1 VPRSSFSYFVIP
13 VAALALASLVSA
25 QVVTPPPFAIRLQ
38 QGQNAANISDGATI
52 TMPSDG
58 IGLAAPVVSLT
69 ITYTGTSINP
79 AAQVTGIDLTGS
91 TDFSLGTVPD
101 LPTSLLPKQFFYMT
115 VNYKPTTSNR
125 NPGKIVF
132 SYLDAGKTGTFTLN
146 LVGTAPEFAF
156 SYVPPGGNQSN
167 ISSGGKITFPVTA
180 IDSTSIAT
188 FVLTNRGTGQGL
200 VNMISLD
207 NTNFQLAG
215 VPLPNSYLDA
225 GKDLRFSVTFTAN
238 QIDPVTGNLV
248 VDLPTGRF
256 VFGLEGSGS
265 GPVFSYT
272 SVADSTLTSLLSG
285 QLVTLPDATL
295 GDKSSIVIRVQND
308 GNADGRI
315 TAISASGTGFTVS
328 DAPFLPFTLTAG
340 SSVNVTVT
348 FTPTQSGKSTGR
360 LRIGS
365 DSFELAANGVGPVL
379 AYSYT
384 VGTTTTTIQ
393 NGGSVIFTP
402 VAVGKSAAARFVVTN
417 NGTAPTS
424 VSSISISGA
433 TPASTN
439 PIFVVTDLPTLPT
452 SVPSGGIIAF
462 TVNFAPSTTGAASA
476 TLKVDTQSF
485 TLSASANPPPALPD
499 YRFDGAS
506 GTQAPLTQPLV
517 GLLLSQSYP
526 INLTG
531 TLTLGFNSDV
541 GVTDPSVQFAFGGK
555 TVNFTI
561 PANTTRAIFSNGA
574 QQVRVQTGSVAGAI
588 TLTPSF
594 ITDGGISL
602 TPTNPPFQSLPIV
615 QSAPVLMSLQ
625 LAAKTTNSFSIQAT
639 GYATGRSVTQID
651 VQLTPTSGENVQTTK
666 VSIAAEP
673 SFLAW
678 YANSLLSQPYG
689 SLFTVT
695 IPFTVAG
702 DVKNVTNVVDTIQS
716 VSVTLTNRQGTS
728 PAMTLSLK

>member
-1 VPRSSFSYFVIP
+1 VN
-13 VAALALASLVSA
+13 LA
-25 QVVTPPPFAIRLQ
+25 
-38 QGQNAANISDGATI
+38 
-52 TMPSDG
+52 
-58 IGLAAPVVSLT
+58 
-69 ITYTGTSINP
+69 
-79 AAQVTGIDLTGS
+79 
-91 TDFSLGTVPD
+91 
-101 LPTSLLPKQFFYMT
+101 
-115 VNYKPTTSNR
+115 
-125 NPGKIVF
+125 
-132 SYLDAGKTGTFTLN
+132 
-146 LVGTAPEFAF
+146 GTAPEFAF

-180 IDSTSIAT
+180 IDGTSIAT
-188 FVLTNRGTGQGL
+188 FVLTNRGAGQGL

-225 GKDLRFSVTFTAN
+225 GKDLRFSVTFTAH
-238 QIDPVTGNLV
+238 QTDPVTGNLV

-272 SVADSTLTSLLSG
+272 AVADSTVTSLLPG

-295 GDKSSIVIRVQND
+295 GDKSSIVIRVEND

-360 LRIGS
+360 VRIGS
-365 DSFELAANGVGPVL
+365 DSFELAATGIGPVL
-379 AYSYT
+379 AFSYT

-402 VAVGKSAAARFVVTN
+402 VAVGKSVAAQFVVAN

-424 VSSISISGA
+424 VSSISVSGA

-439 PIFVVTDLPTLPT
+439 PIFTVTGLPPVLPT
-452 SVPSGGIIAF
+452 SIASGGSIVF
-462 TVNFAPSTTGAASA
+462 TVTFVPSTTGAASA

-531 TLTLGFNSDV
+531 TLTLGFNSEV
-541 GVTDPSVQFAFGGK
+541 GVTDPSVQFAVGGK
-555 TVNFTI
+555 TVSFTI

-574 QQVRVQTGSVAGAI
+574 QQVKVQTGSVAGAI

-594 ITDGGISL
+594 ITDGGINL
-602 TPTNPPFQSLPIV
+602 TPANPPFQSLPIV
-615 QSAPVLMSLQ
+615 QSAPVLGSLQ
-625 LAAKTTNSFSIQAT
+625 LAAKTTTSFTIQAT

-651 VQLTPTSGENVQTTK
+651 VQLTPASGENVQTTK
-666 VSIAAEP
+666 VSISAEP

-678 YANSLLSQPYG
+678 YASSASQQYG

>member
-1 VPRSSFSYFVIP
+1 
-13 VAALALASLVSA
+13 
-25 QVVTPPPFAIRLQ
+25 
-38 QGQNAANISDGATI
+38 
-52 TMPSDG
+52 
-58 IGLAAPVVSLT
+58 
-69 ITYTGTSINP
+69 
-79 AAQVTGIDLTGS
+79 
-91 TDFSLGTVPD
+91 
-101 LPTSLLPKQFFYMT
+101 
-115 VNYKPTTSNR
+115 
-125 NPGKIVF
+125 
-132 SYLDAGKTGTFTLN
+132 
-146 LVGTAPEFAF
+146 
-156 SYVPPGGNQSN
+156 
-167 ISSGGKITFPVTA
+167 
-180 IDSTSIAT
+180 
-188 FVLTNRGTGQGL
+188 
-200 VNMISLD
+200 
-207 NTNFQLAG
+207 

-225 GKDLRFSVTFTAN
+225 GKDLRFSVTFTAH
-238 QIDPVTGNLV
+238 QTDPVTGNLV

-272 SVADSTLTSLLSG
+272 AVADSTVTSLLPG

-295 GDKSSIVIRVQND
+295 GDKSSIVIRVEND

-360 LRIGS
+360 VRIGS
-365 DSFELAANGVGPVL
+365 DSFELAATGIGPVL
-379 AYSYT
+379 AFSYT

-402 VAVGKSAAARFVVTN
+402 VAVGKSVAAQFVVAN

-424 VSSISISGA
+424 VSSISVSGA

-439 PIFVVTDLPTLPT
+439 PIFTVTGLPPVLPT
-452 SVPSGGIIAF
+452 SIASGGSIVF
-462 TVNFAPSTTGAASA
+462 TVTFVPSTTGAASA

-531 TLTLGFNSDV
+531 TLTLGFNSEV
-541 GVTDPSVQFAFGGK
+541 GVTDPSVQFAVGGK
-555 TVNFTI
+555 TVSFTI

-574 QQVRVQTGSVAGAI
+574 QQVKVQTGSVAGAI

-594 ITDGGISL
+594 ITDGGINL
-602 TPTNPPFQSLPIV
+602 TPANPPFQSLPIV
-615 QSAPVLMSLQ
+615 QSAPVLGSLQ
-625 LAAKTTNSFSIQAT
+625 LAAKTTTSFTIQAT

-666 VSIAAEP
+666 VSISAEP

-678 YANSLLSQPYG
+678 YASSASQQYG